1 MKYIKKFK
9 ELNIDNYF
17 NNTKIYITENNI
29 TENPYHNNKHILDV
43 FDNSMLLFELY
54 KNEYELKSYDRF
66 CLGIAALFH
75 DFGHSGGE
83 LIDSENIDIALD
95 ELKKYLNI
103 INESDSYN
111 DIKKIIN
118 ATEFPHKD
126 LELNIL
132 QKMIRD
138 ADTMGGID
146 SDFID
151 IVKSLAKEY
160 GKTLKEFIP
169 NQIIFINTA
178 KFNTEYCDNL
188 LKDNKDRIIEELKKL
203 K

>member
-146 SDFID
+146 SDFIN

-169 NQIIFINTA
+169 NQIKFINTT